1 MLKNMNNYTSKGEFT
16 SVILA
21 SLIGFSQVVF
31 IENAI
36 SGFIILLAITIYSYK
51 LGIISLLSS
60 IVGTLIGKIG
70 GAQEN
75 SVRSGLFGYNSVL
88 TALAISLFLTGTS
101 RWGIALLGAMIAAI
115 FTATMMHFLKNID
128 MPVLTF
134 PFIILTWFI
143 LLASYKLNVFH
154 LSESLVPQ
162 SLSYWQLNIAGELNW
177 AVGFLNNI
185 EQIFFLNHPL
195 SGVLLYTAIFWASW
209 KLGLNAVIGSVVALV
224 LSYGLGGEHAL
235 IIGGLY
241 GYNAILT
248 CMAVSTVFSTKSN
261 RFRIISGILA
271 TCVTIPLTASFS
283 TWLLPY
289 GLPVLTIPFVLST
302 WLFLGARKVI
312 PNL

>member
-185 EQIFFLNHPL
+185 EQIFF
-195 SGVLLYTAIFWASW
+195 
-209 KLGLNAVIGSVVALV
+209 
-224 LSYGLGGEHAL
+224 
-235 IIGGLY
+235 
-241 GYNAILT
+241 
-248 CMAVSTVFSTKSN
+248 
-261 RFRIISGILA
+261 
-271 TCVTIPLTASFS
+271 
-283 TWLLPY
+283 
-289 GLPVLTIPFVLST
+289 
-302 WLFLGARKVI
+302 
-312 PNL
+312 